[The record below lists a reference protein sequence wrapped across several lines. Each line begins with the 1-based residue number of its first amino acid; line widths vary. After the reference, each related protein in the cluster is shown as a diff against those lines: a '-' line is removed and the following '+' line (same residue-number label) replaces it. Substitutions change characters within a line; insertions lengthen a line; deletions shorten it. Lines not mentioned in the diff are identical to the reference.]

1 MMNGRPDA
9 AQLELSTRFP
19 LSSLV
24 LSSNSF
30 AKTKLYFVLI
40 TRSPRAF
47 RLATEFKFE
56 SSFSVSGNPDLE
68 AATGTSI
75 RRLPAKNCTAHMA
88 SHMASQME
96 SQRRSAVLDATLLY
110 ARLVFAVKAVGVPI
124 RRGNQRIVIY
134 TSGSFG
140 GWLEVAD

>member
-9 AQLELSTRFP
+9 AQLELTTRFP

-30 AKTKLYFVLI
+30 AKTKLYFVVT
-40 TRSPRAF
+40 TRSLRVF

-56 SSFSVSGNPDLE
+56 SSSSLSRNPDLE
-68 AATGTSI
+68 AAIGTSI

-88 SHMASQME
+88 SHME
-96 SQRRSAVLDATLLY
+96 SQRRSAVLDATLSY